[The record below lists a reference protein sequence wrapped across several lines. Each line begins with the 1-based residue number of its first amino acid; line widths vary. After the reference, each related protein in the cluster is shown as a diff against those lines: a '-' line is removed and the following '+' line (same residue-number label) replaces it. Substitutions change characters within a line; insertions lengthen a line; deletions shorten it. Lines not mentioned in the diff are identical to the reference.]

1 MAPKKPSP
9 SARNSRPSALV
20 RAEHGGAE
28 VSLTPAQR
36 TVLVDVLREGED
48 FREEV
53 ESAVL
58 RYGRSLL
65 DKVFG
70 GDTSAALDGNSK
82 NPVWQEL
89 VRRAGGPT
97 LSVSRHMLYTAVR
110 IAANDKRITDRAWR
124 GLDVGRKELLLPLG
138 TDARLRDAARHVS
151 ELNLSQ
157 AKTREYVSAVLA
169 GAGTPKRAR
178 LTSVTFAAR
187 VRSAHAALGS
197 HDVLRK
203 VRDLGRNLDDGAR
216 AKMVRELS
224 DLREAVGE
232 LVKAVRGK

>member
-1 MAPKKPSP
+1 MAPKKPVRAPRS
-9 SARNSRPSALV
+9 SALV
-20 RAEHGGAE
+20 RAEHGGTE
-28 VSLTPAQR
+28 VSLTSAQR
-36 TVLVDVLREGED
+36 AVLADVLREGED

-53 ESAVL
+53 EAAVL

-70 GDTSAALDGNSK
+70 GDTSAALDANSK
-82 NPVWQEL
+82 NPIWQEL

-97 LSVSRHMLYTAVR
+97 LSVSRHMLYTSVR

-157 AKTREYVSAVLA
+157 SKTREYVSSVMAET
-169 GAGTPKRAR
+169 GTPRRAR
-178 LTSVTFAAR
+178 LTSSALSAR
-187 VRSAHAALGS
+187 VRSAHASLAH

-203 VRDLGRNLDDGAR
+203 VRDLELDDGAR
-216 AKMVRELS
+216 AKMPRELA
-224 DLREAVGE
+224 DLRRALGE
-232 LVKAVRGK
+232 LERAVRGR